1 MAVSDPVADMLTKI
15 RNAANARFASVD
27 VYKSNLKLSIAK
39 IFQAEGYVESVDVV
53 SDKNREF
60 IRLGLKYDE
69 AKRPIIHGIKR
80 ISTPGR
86 RVYANSKDLPRVFN
100 GFGTLVVST
109 SNGVI
114 TGKKA
119 KESKLGGELVCSIW

>member
-15 RNAANARFASVD
+15 RNASAARFASVD
-27 VYKSNLKLSIAK
+27 VNKSKLKLAIAE
-39 IFQAEGYVESVDVV
+39 IFAAEGYVKSVEVV
-53 SDKNREF
+53 SENNREF
-60 IRLGLKYDE
+60 IRLVLKYDE
-69 AKRPIIHGIKR
+69 AKKPVIHGIKR

-86 RVYANSKDLPRVFN
+86 RIYTNSKELPRVFN

-119 KESKLGGELVCSIW
+119 SANKLGGELICSIW